1 MGQASDLTRK
11 QTEKPSGS
19 TQMTTFTTKMLAA
32 VAVVALALGSAT
44 AGDKKGGGKP
54 ANHSGPSKPTKF
66 EKPDFK
72 KFEKHDKFDKFDKK
86 YDKWY
91 DKHDFHF
98 KWYTSCYPGFC
109 WFPTWCYPWYCPP
122 SYPYGRPIDPGI
134 GNGYP
139 MMKSYK

>member
-1 MGQASDLTRK
+1 
-11 QTEKPSGS
+11 
-19 TQMTTFTTKMLAA
+19 MTTFTTKMLAA

-54 ANHSGPSKPTKF
+54 SNHSGPSKPT
-66 EKPDFK
+66 

-98 KWYTSCYPGFC
+98 KWYPPSCYPGFC

>member
-1 MGQASDLTRK
+1 
-11 QTEKPSGS
+11 
-19 TQMTTFTTKMLAA
+19 MTTFTTKMLAA

-54 ANHSGPSKPTKF
+54 SNHSGPSKPTKF

-72 KFEKHDKFDKFDKK
+72 KFEKHDKFDK
-86 YDKWY
+86 YDKHDFKKY

-98 KWYTSCYPGFC
+98 KWYPSCYPGFC
-109 WFPTWCYPWYCPP
+109 WFPAPCYPWFCPP
-122 SYPYGRPIDPGI
+122 GYPYGMRPIDPGI

-139 MMKSYK
+139 VMKSYK